1 MTAKFVPHSGL
12 IRSDD
17 VGQGIPLKQAEITQF
32 IRTIDTEVFEKKDE
46 VKKEVF
52 KRKSLFDLA
61 KISSDRDKL
70 EDVSPVLK
78 DSTEQVL
85 TSDIEDAVVISSFEN
100 NGLVDN
106 LEFDV
111 DVDVDEKLSEDTIT
125 RPEAESLQQV
135 SNPVETTFDSAAITE
150 AYERGLAEGQRLA
163 EISVDEM
170 MSHALGL
177 LAKTTE
183 AFVSQTEEATEVL
196 AKSIEASVT
205 SLASS
210 RAGIAIDSFPEAFM
224 RRIETLVERIQ
235 ISTSKPIVKIHPAD
249 LSVLQT
255 VFEQSKDLLD
265 LILVE
270 DFELKR
276 GDIKVTLEGVRLTDM
291 LPVIGDPKI
300 YTEYVPII
308 LSNNANIKDDIPSEN
323 DIVEEVLDR
332 EGNTPSL
339 SVSDNTKKS
348 KVDNT
353 KKSKADNTKKSKAD
367 NTKKSNANIEDDN
380 PSENDIVAEVL
391 DHEGN
396 TPSLSVSDNTKK
408 SKADNTKKS
417 KADNMKKS
425 KV

>member
-111 DVDVDEKLSEDTIT
+111 DVDEKLSEDTVLVT
-125 RPEAESLQQV
+125 HPEAESLQQV

-323 DIVEEVLDR
+323 DIVAEVLDR

-348 KVDNT
+348 KV
-353 KKSKADNTKKSKAD
+353 D

-396 TPSLSVSDNTKK
+396 TPSLSVSDDTKK

-417 KADNMKKS
+417 KADNTKKS

>member
-111 DVDVDEKLSEDTIT
+111 DVDVDEKLSEDTVT
-125 RPEAESLQQV
+125 HPEAESLQQV

-323 DIVEEVLDR
+323 DIVAEVLDR

-353 KKSKADNTKKSKAD
+353 KNSKAD

-396 TPSLSVSDNTKK
+396 TPSLSVSDDTKK

-417 KADNMKKS
+417 K
-425 KV
+425 V

>member
-111 DVDVDEKLSEDTIT
+111 DVDEKLSEDTVLVNH
-125 RPEAESLQQV
+125 PEAESLQQV

-323 DIVEEVLDR
+323 DIVAEVLDR

-348 KVDNT
+348 KV
-353 KKSKADNTKKSKAD
+353 DNTKKSKAD

-396 TPSLSVSDNTKK
+396 TPSLSVSDDTKK

-417 KADNMKKS
+417 KADNTKKS

>member
-111 DVDVDEKLSEDTIT
+111 DVDVDVDEKLSEDTVLVT
-125 RPEAESLQQV
+125 HPEAESLQQV

-353 KKSKADNTKKSKAD
+353 KKSKADNTKKS
-367 NTKKSNANIEDDN
+367 NANIEDDN

-396 TPSLSVSDNTKK
+396 TPSLSVSDDTKK

-417 KADNMKKS
+417 KADNTKKS